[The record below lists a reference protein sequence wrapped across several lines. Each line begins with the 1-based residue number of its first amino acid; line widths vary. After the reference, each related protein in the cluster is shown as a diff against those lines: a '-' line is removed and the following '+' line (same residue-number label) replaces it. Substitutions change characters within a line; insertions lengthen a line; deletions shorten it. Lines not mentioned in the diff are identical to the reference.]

1 MNKKYFITL
10 LIILFLATA
19 GFFIWKKLP
28 ASDENKA
35 TYTQVPDT
43 VQTDKVN
50 TISKNNIDTSNQI
63 LTPSEKNAA
72 ASNWKIYSNDKL
84 GIRFH
89 YPDTWLKQGKDAE
102 VINLSGTIIKR
113 GCYFSD
119 STNQTRFS
127 LEYSLDSNAAKIFQY
142 AKSQYNLPQNSS
154 SNKNRIF
161 LVDGSEAIEISK
173 EFTVNGKGNK
183 INPPLRIII
192 VDFMDKNK
200 KGEIQIQ
207 FQTPVT
213 KEFEEE
219 NNFQWLLSSF
229 RFIKD

>member
-1 MNKKYFITL
+1 MNRKNLIGLL
-10 LIILFLATA
+10 LIAAAIIA
-19 GFFIWKKLP
+19 GYFIWKKSSVQSKNDIP
-28 ASDENKA
+28 DI
-35 TYTQVPDT
+35 QVTDT
-43 VQTDKVN
+43 VQTNTEN
-50 TISKNNIDTSNQI
+50 TIPKNNPDTSNQTI
-63 LTPSEKNAA
+63 TFSGKD
-72 ASNWKIYSNDKL
+72 ASISDWKIYSNDKL

-89 YPDTWLKQGKDAE
+89 YPATWTKMGKDAE
-102 VINLSGTIIKR
+102 IMNLSGTIIKR

-142 AKSQYNLPQNSS
+142 AKSQYNLPQSSS
-154 SNKNRIF
+154 SNKNRMF
-161 LVDGSEAIEISK
+161 LIDGSEAIEISK
-173 EFTVNGKGNK
+173 EYKVNGKGK
-183 INPPLRIII
+183 IINPPLRIII

-213 KEFEEE
+213 KELVEE
-219 NNFQWLLSSF
+219 NNFQELLSSF